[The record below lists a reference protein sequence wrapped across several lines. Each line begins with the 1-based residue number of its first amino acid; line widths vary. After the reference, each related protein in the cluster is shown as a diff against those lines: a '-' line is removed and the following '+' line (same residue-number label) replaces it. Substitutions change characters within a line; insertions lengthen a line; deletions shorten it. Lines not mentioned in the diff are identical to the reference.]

1 MADWGGVQTVTRPHP
16 GLIEITTTLMDE
28 DTDVSDAID
37 LTDIFKG
44 EQLPSVFSTIA
55 TSVSGTVAAIDIALQ
70 GSPDNTNWED
80 ITTVT
85 AKDTLGWNI
94 VDYTSATGIRKKKY
108 RFIRH
113 ASADVASGTKTAKSY
128 LHVE

>member
-1 MADWGGVQTVTRPHP
+1 MVWAGTQTVTRPHP
-16 GLIEITTTLMDE
+16 GLIEITTDTLDGDGE
-28 DTDVSDAID
+28 TGTVID

-44 EQLPSVFSTIA
+44 EQLPSIFNTIA
-55 TSVSGTVAAIDIALQ
+55 TSISGTVAAIDIALQ

-94 VDYTSATGIRKKKY
+94 VDYTSAAGIRKKKY
-108 RFIRH
+108 RYVRH
-113 ASADVASGTKTAKSY
+113 IGVDVASGTKTAFSS